1 MSNDC
6 KQVDQQNATRSRRRR
21 KRQRKNRKPGP
32 IDLSAKFNRPLDYKA
47 NGVEHR
53 GSPVEI
59 GLLSQVARAVG
70 KGHMP
75 SAMAFLRSCEFCGLI
90 KVPVFEDDHR
100 YVLRIP
106 KDWDHDEWM
115 EMYKRYGPPP
125 WKGERDG
132 LVRDTEGNPVY
143 D

>member
-1 MSNDC
+1 MTGGRDHS
-6 KQVDQQNATRSRRRR
+6 DQKSPTKRRRR
-21 KRQRKNRKPGP
+21 GRRKNRKSWPLDISGR
-32 IDLSAKFNRPLDYKA
+32 FNRPLDYKA
-47 NGVEHR
+47 NGVEQR

-59 GLLSQVARAVG
+59 GLLSQVAKAIG

-75 SAMAFLRSCEFCGLI
+75 SARAFLRSCELCGLI
-90 KVPVFEDDHR
+90 EIPTFDDGHQ

-106 KDWDHDEWM
+106 KGWDDDEWM
-115 EMYKRYGPPP
+115 EMYDRFGPPP

-132 LVRDTEGNPVY
+132 LVRDAEGYPVY